1 MSASRFLG
9 LILSLFAATAQAEGT
24 RIKDLGRFDGWREN
38 QLIGYGV
45 VTGLSGT
52 GDSLR
57 NRATRQSLANLL
69 GRFDLNLTSDQVQSR
84 NVAIVSVTAVLPPIA
99 RIGDKVDVVVTSLGD
114 ARSLV
119 GGMLLMAPLKGPD
132 GRTYMLAQGAV
143 SVGGYRYDMNGN
155 LVQKNHTTVG
165 IVPAGGY
172 VEAPVGSALVRSDGT
187 LRFLLDGPDY
197 ANAVRVAD
205 AINAAYHGTTARAL
219 DAGSVEIRIPDESS
233 DAMAGFVSGV
243 EALTIEPD
251 NKARVVINE
260 RTGTVVAGGNVRIS
274 NVTIA
279 HGDLKVSIVADQLVS
294 QPIFVGGGGAG
305 IRTEVVPRTRISVDE
320 SPSEQVT
327 LQNSSTVTELVK
339 ALNRIKTSTRDM
351 IAILQGVKAA
361 GALHADLIIQ

>member
-1 MSASRFLG
+1 MSKTLLLG
-9 LILSLFAATAQAEGT
+9 LLVGLFVATAQAEGT
-24 RIKDLGRFDGWREN
+24 RIKDLGRFEGWREN

-69 GRFDLNLTSDQVQSR
+69 GRFDLNLSADQVLSR

-99 RIGDKVDVVVTSLGD
+99 RVGDKIDVVVTSLGD

-132 GRTYMLAQGAV
+132 GRAYMLAQGAV

-172 VEAPVGSALVRSDGT
+172 VEAPVGAQQVGSGGT

-205 AINAAYHGTTARAL
+205 AINLAHRSAVARPL
-219 DAGSVEIRIPDESS
+219 DAGSIEIFIPNESS
-233 DAMAGFVSGV
+233 GATASFVSGI
-243 EALTIEPD
+243 EALTIDPD
-251 NKARVVINE
+251 TKARVVINE

-279 HGDLKVSIVADQLVS
+279 HGDLKVSIVTDQLVS
-294 QPIFVGGGGAG
+294 QPIFIGQVGSGV
-305 IRTEVVPRTRISVDE
+305 RSEVVPRTRISVDE

-327 LQNSSTVTELVK
+327 LQNSSTVADLVK